1 MKDGKALSQ
10 WLALLCL
17 VLTWPLTPIQAED
30 APATP
35 DQQVAAGIT
44 VGKPQWLEAGGQ
56 RFLGIYTASTTGSSL
71 GGAIILPCLGEHPN
85 WPDVIAPLRKSL
97 PNHGWDTLSIALPV
111 PTKGS
116 DGLWTLAP
124 YFTASR
130 DRIQT
135 AIKYMQQRGI
145 TNIVLIGDG
154 LGAAAAAVAVSGS
167 NPLQVSALAAISLG
181 VPPGSNP
188 KPYSPDLLENIHIP
202 VLDVY
207 GSRDFD
213 AVTKTAAERVAA
225 ARRGGLAAMNSQQ
238 LEALKHPPQAR
249 LLSTNRNGYIAYR
262 QMELMGADHSFRG
275 DESTLIRRIKGW
287 LKKQASGDTSNIR
300 PATSG

>member
-124 YFTASR
+124 YFTA
-130 DRIQT
+130 
-135 AIKYMQQRGI
+135 
-145 TNIVLIGDG
+145 
-154 LGAAAAAVAVSGS
+154 
-167 NPLQVSALAAISLG
+167 
-181 VPPGSNP
+181 
-188 KPYSPDLLENIHIP
+188 
-202 VLDVY
+202 
-207 GSRDFD
+207 GSR
-213 AVTKTAAERVAA
+213 VI
-225 ARRGGLAAMNSQQ
+225 
-238 LEALKHPPQAR
+238 ALMMPG
-249 LLSTNRNGYIAYR
+249 NMRNGFRTGFHKFEKTLTETDKKAM
-262 QMELMGADHSFRG
+262 QAHST
-275 DESTLIRRIKGW
+275 DKV
-287 LKKQASGDTSNIR
+287 KPQ
-300 PATSG
+300 